1 MTDQASS
8 KLGLLPL
15 TALVVGGIVGSG
27 IFSLPQNMAE
37 GAGAGAILIAWVIT
51 FVGMLALAKVFQ
63 WLSLNRTDIGDGVY
77 GYARAGFG
85 DYLGFSA
92 AWGYWISAWVGSTG
106 YLVVIFSAL
115 GAFGALA
122 FFGDG
127 TTSAALA
134 GQLAVLGLMHYL
146 VLRGVKSAAFLN
158 VVVTTAKMVPLVL
171 FILCVAMA
179 FRVDTF
185 RIDFWGSAA
194 LGSLTDQIK
203 NTMLYTVWVFLGIEC
218 ATVYATRARS
228 LVYVSRATMLG
239 FTITMLLLVCVS
251 VLSLGVVPQ
260 EQLAAMKNPS
270 MAGVMAAAVGPW
282 GGALM
287 NLGLIVSV
295 GGALLAWTM
304 LAAEMLYLAGRGDS
318 HTAPA
323 VFGRLNAAEAPASSL
338 WLTNSLVAVLLVINC
353 INNAGYNLLIQLA
366 SSLCLI
372 PYFLCAAFGLKTATR
387 PGTQAGAFLV
397 TSAVATLYGAWLIYA
412 GGLSFLLMS
421 MILYAPGIAFFVYAR
436 RERGLPAFVT
446 GVEKG
451 FAGLI
456 VTLALVALYMIAS
469 GQLAL

>member
-1 MTDQASS
+1 
-8 KLGLLPL
+8 
-15 TALVVGGIVGSG
+15 
-27 IFSLPQNMAE
+27 
-37 GAGAGAILIAWVIT
+37 
-51 FVGMLALAKVFQ
+51 
-63 WLSLNRTDIGDGVY
+63 
-77 GYARAGFG
+77 
-85 DYLGFSA
+85 
-92 AWGYWISAWVGSTG
+92 
-106 YLVVIFSAL
+106 
-115 GAFGALA
+115 
-122 FFGDG
+122 
-127 TTSAALA
+127 
-134 GQLAVLGLMHYL
+134 
-146 VLRGVKSAAFLN
+146 
-158 VVVTTAKMVPLVL
+158 
-171 FILCVAMA
+171 
-179 FRVDTF
+179 
-185 RIDFWGSAA
+185 
-194 LGSLTDQIK
+194 
-203 NTMLYTVWVFLGIEC
+203 
-218 ATVYATRARS
+218 
-228 LVYVSRATMLG
+228 
-239 FTITMLLLVCVS
+239 
-251 VLSLGVVPQ
+251 
-260 EQLAAMKNPS
+260 MKNPS